1 MKSAKVLTLA
11 LLFLVSS
18 LIPLMNVEGANEERK
33 DTDKGYLSE
42 KWRAG
47 LGTGIGSLNSI
58 KSADIDNDGEDELIF
73 GNAQGYVHILDWNS
87 ELEGW
92 DEDFHT
98 LDMGGA
104 VKGLEIAQID
114 DDPQLEIA
122 IGYNWVSDVGK
133 VKIID
138 GKTLVAET
146 NWSSGI
152 SWSHGQWTA
161 GWPYG
166 LAMGDLDGDEEAE
179 LAMGDDR
186 GFLWVV
192 ETNTPEIYVGRDIT
206 PDETEWYV
214 DVGAK
219 VGGNVNDAWGVTFGQ
234 FDEDE
239 AMEVAVGSKQGW
251 IAIFDGETEEM
262 QWKKD
267 MDGSDSTD
275 SLCYSLISADLDGD
289 DIDELVVPQQ
299 NKITVFID
307 GEKDNTVVD
316 SSVKSG
322 YGLANT
328 NLFGN
333 SNEELVVTDGN
344 GKIRIMGLVGSNLN
358 TYQEWD
364 SGYPMNAGAGVTV
377 STNGHSNPWV
387 IHGGDYGMVMAWE
400 ITSETGH
407 NQVWSTNAETNQNLV
422 YSLEGGGT
430 YGIAIGNIDDDDT
443 LEVVVGTHSGR
454 VYAFDGI
461 TYETDWVSPILEKTA
476 IGIAIGDLNN
486 DGNNEI
492 AISTGK
498 PGEPQVEG
506 EGGEGYLYIF
516 EKSGSSMTQAYKS
529 SNIDAALGITIAEL
543 DGSNYPEI
551 GLATGYLEVIDPT
564 AGTSELHGNV
574 RVYGYS
580 GSVYRSEWSSSDLDQ
595 IVGGIDSGDLG
606 GSNDY
611 LVIGT
616 GGDSRDP
623 DNGEPGDVFVYKHSG
638 GSSYTTDG
646 STINTERYGA
656 YGIAV
661 GDVDNDGEI
670 EIAVGT
676 SDFGESKPTMTVYE
690 GSSHSVEYS
699 KSVDTSSIWG
709 VAINDF
715 DSDGFVE
722 LIYGTSGGQLFI
734 YDGETED
741 FEAKTSA
748 LSGKA
753 GHYGGIEVAN
763 LDNEGPKEMVVGS
776 DVYMWI
782 FTTEGQTDKPDLAI
796 EGIDITYSPENPDED
811 ENIIIDV
818 IVNNYGGIQAED
830 WRVKLYDGD
839 PDAGG
844 KKITEYSATEDDII
858 PSGGNISFQRTW
870 YGMSTTPGYH
880 EIYAVAEDTSSPKQ
894 ETRFSNN
901 KDFTT
906 IEIEEIPNDRPVVI
920 ASIDTDILWIDEP
933 VRVDAGDSYDNETT
947 EGNADN
953 SDGDADLSY
962 RFLTENGWTSW
973 VADYTWDIPFSS
985 PGNKEILVA
994 ARDERSKESEE
1005 FKIMVQVKAN
1015 TPPTAVLLAN
1025 LSSPMEIA
1033 DGAFVTFNVSQSFDP
1048 DEKSDLEYRFNFGN
1062 NVYSDWVTEGQ
1073 TTRLYENAF
1082 FTGSNGGT
1090 LQLSSGEE
1098 TIVDEGGIIRI
1109 FRLIN
1114 SELYE
1119 IDSSNG
1125 LSTGKGYNYVLPEN
1139 TEEKTYFAQLMAREI
1154 SDNDADILA
1163 SVWSEPI
1170 EIDVYMPENIR
1181 PIANAQAG
1189 IFVEIDGE
1197 IVGIWSDRVDYAKT
1211 GDEISYSADE
1221 SYDPDGEIV
1230 SYHWRILNP
1239 KGTEINILG
1248 DKDKKTFKRTYNEP
1262 GTYTAVLTVTDD
1274 RGGENTWQAVVIVTT
1289 TGPGL
1294 GEEEEEDDGLG
1305 TNVLIGGA
1313 ALGAV
1318 GLFGGARALSRLGGG
1333 GEEEFDEGFED
1344 VAALGDLELQC
1355 PSCGGLISITTTQRP
1370 IQIGCPMCQS
1380 QFVLNE

>member
-33 DTDKGYLSE
+33 DTDKGYLTE

-87 ELEGW
+87 ELGGW

-104 VKGLEIAQID
+104 VKGLAIAQID

-138 GKTLVAET
+138 GETLLAET
-146 NWSSGI
+146 NWSSGV

-166 LAMGDLDGDEEAE
+166 LAMGDLDGDGEAE

-219 VGGNVNDAWGVTFGQ
+219 VGKNVNDAWGVTFGQ

-275 SLCYSLISADLDGD
+275 SLCYSLITADLDGD
-289 DIDELVVPQQ
+289 DIDELIVPQQ

-307 GEKDNTVVD
+307 GEKDNTVVKTT
-316 SSVKSG
+316 VKSG
-322 YGLANT
+322 YGLANVD
-328 NLFGN
+328 LFGN

-358 TYQEWD
+358 IYQEWD

-377 STNGHSNPWV
+377 STNGHANPWV
-387 IHGGDYGMVMAWE
+387 IHGGDAGMVMAWE
-400 ITSETGH
+400 ITSETDH

-461 TYETDWVSPILEKTA
+461 TYETDWVSPVLEKTA

-529 SNIDAALGITIAEL
+529 SDINAALGITIAEL
-543 DGSNYPEI
+543 DGTNYPEI
-551 GLATGYLEVIDPT
+551 GLATGHLKVIDAT
-564 AGTSELHGNV
+564 AGTSELHGHV
-574 RVYGYS
+574 RVYGYD
-580 GSVYRSEWSSSDLDQ
+580 GSAYGSEWSSNDLDQ

-611 LVIGT
+611 LVVGT

-623 DNGEPGDVFVYKHSG
+623 DNGEPGDVLVYKHSG
-638 GSSYTTDG
+638 GSTYTTDG
-646 STINTERYGA
+646 STISTGRYGA
-656 YGIAV
+656 YGIAI

-676 SDFGESKPTMTVYE
+676 SDFGDSKPTMTVYE

-734 YDGETED
+734 YDGETGD
-741 FEAKTSA
+741 YEAKTSA

-763 LDNEGPKEMVVGS
+763 LDNEGPMEMVIGS
-776 DVYMWI
+776 DVYFWI
-782 FTTEGQTDKPDLAI
+782 FTTEGQTDKPDLVI
-796 EGIDITYSPENPDED
+796 EGIDITYSPENPTED

-818 IVNNYGGIQAED
+818 IVHNYGGVQAED

-844 KKITEYSATEDDII
+844 SKITEYSATEDDII
-858 PSGGNISFQRTW
+858 PSGGNVSFQRTW

-880 EIYAVAEDTSSPKQ
+880 EIYAVAEDTSQPRQ

-933 VRVDAGDSYDNETT
+933 VRVDAGNSYDNETT
-947 EGNADN
+947 DGNADN
-953 SDGDADLSY
+953 EDNEANLEY
-962 RFLTENGWTSW
+962 KFLTENGWTSW
-973 VADYTWDIPFSS
+973 ITDYTWDIPFSS
-985 PGNKEILVA
+985 PGNKEIIVV

-1005 FKIMVQVKAN
+1005 FKIMVEVKAN
-1015 TPPTAVLLAN
+1015 TQPTAILLAN

-1033 DGAFVTFNVSQSFDP
+1033 DGSFVTFNVSQSFDP
-1048 DEKSDLEYRFNFGN
+1048 DEKSDLEYRFSFGN
-1062 NVYSDWVTEGQ
+1062 NVYSDWVREGQ
-1073 TTRLYENAF
+1073 SVRLYQNAF
-1082 FTGSNGGT
+1082 FTGSNGGA
-1090 LQLSSGEE
+1090 LQLESGEE
-1098 TIVDEGGIIRI
+1098 VLKNEFGIIRV
-1109 FRLIN
+1109 FRLID
-1114 SELYE
+1114 SKLYE
-1119 IDSSNG
+1119 IVDSQN
-1125 LSTGKGYNYVLPEN
+1125 TGKGYNYTLPDN

-1154 SDNDADILA
+1154 SDNDDDILA
-1163 SVWSEPI
+1163 SIWSESI
-1170 EIDVYMPENIR
+1170 EITVYMPENIR

-1197 IVGIWSDRVDYAKT
+1197 TTGIWSDRVDYAKT
-1211 GDEISYSADE
+1211 GDEITYSAAE

-1239 KGTEINILG
+1239 KGTEINIPL

-1294 GEEEEEDDGLG
+1294 GEEEEDEFEFS
-1305 TNVLIGGA
+1305 TNILIGGA

-1344 VAALGDLELQC
+1344 AIVPGPLELQC
-1355 PSCGGLISITTTQRP
+1355 PSCGGLISITTAQRP
-1370 IQIGCPMCQS
+1370 IQIGCPVCQS
-1380 QFVLNE
+1380 EFVLNE